1 MILILILILILIPLF
16 LATNMLNRFVNFFT
30 SLRLT
35 VVCLCLAIALVF
47 VGTLEQVHLGLYQ
60 VQSQFFRS
68 FLIYWTPSGTHW
80 RIPVYPGGWLIG
92 MVLLMN
98 LLAAH
103 IKRFRFER
111 RKIGILLI
119 HGGLILLLVGQFV
132 TEIFQVESQ
141 MILKMG
147 QTRNYSED
155 SRKNELAV
163 IDVTDPDSDH
173 VVAIPESIVAKG
185 GEIRTPQLPF
195 ALRVER
201 FFPNSSA
208 AGPMQAD
215 ANTLKASQGIGQRL
229 FFNPAPVTSRMDDEN
244 EPATLVQAVS
254 DKGPIGEW
262 TVSTWFTRYPR
273 FEELGQGIGSML
285 PGLSITDPQSFTFQ
299 GRTYQIAMRPV
310 RYYEPYSITLL
321 AFNHDIYAGTD
332 IPKNFSSKIHLND
345 PTTGAHQDNL
355 IYMNNPLRYRGETF
369 FQASWIP
376 GDRGTILQVV
386 RNPASLA
393 PYIACLLVALGLVA
407 QFLTHLLSF
416 ARKRRTQ
423 TRPVAT
429 RSASGAPLLEPV
441 LASGRRSRL

>member
-1 MILILILILILIPLF
+1 
-16 LATNMLNRFVNFFT
+16 MLNRVVNLFT

-35 VVCLCLAIALVF
+35 VVCLCLAILLIF
-47 VGTLEQVHLGLYQ
+47 VGTLEQVHLGLYA
-60 VQSQFFRS
+60 VQSEFFRS
-68 FLIYWTPSGTHW
+68 FLIYWTPSGTNW
-80 RIPVYPGGWLIG
+80 RIPVFPGGWLIG

-103 IKRFRFER
+103 IKRFKLER

-119 HGGLILLLVGQFV
+119 HGGLILLLAGQFV

-141 MILKMG
+141 MRIDVG
-147 QTRNYSED
+147 QTKNYSED
-155 SRKNELAV
+155 ARKNELAV

-173 VVAIPESIVAKG
+173 VVAIPESLVATG

-195 ALRVER
+195 ALRVEK

-215 ANTLKASQGIGQRL
+215 ADALKARQGIGQRL
-229 FFNPAPVTSRMDDEN
+229 FFNPAPITRSMDDEN

-273 FEELGQGIGSML
+273 SAELESNVASMF
-285 PGLSITDPQSFTFQ
+285 PGLSLTDPQSFTFQ
-299 GRTYQIAMRPV
+299 GRTYQIALRPV
-310 RYYEPYSITLL
+310 RFYKPYSVTLL

-345 PTTGAHQDNL
+345 PRNGEDRDIL

-369 FQASWIP
+369 FQASWELD
-376 GDRGTILQVV
+376 DRGTILQIV

-393 PYIACLLVALGLVA
+393 PYIACLLVALGLLV
-407 QFLTHLLSF
+407 QFLTHLLAF
-416 ARKRRTQ
+416 GRKRRNQ
-423 TRPVAT
+423 TKPAPPRG
-429 RSASGAPLLEPV
+429 ASGARLMEPV
-441 LASGRRSRL
+441 LANGKRSRL

>member
-1 MILILILILILIPLF
+1 
-16 LATNMLNRFVNFFT
+16 V
-30 SLRLT
+30 
-35 VVCLCLAIALVF
+35 LVF
-47 VGTLEQVHLGLYQ
+47 VGTLEQVHLGLYA
-60 VQSQFFRS
+60 VQSEFFRS
-68 FLIYWTPSGTHW
+68 FLIYWTPSGTTW

-103 IKRFRFER
+103 IKRFKLER

-119 HGGLILLLVGQFV
+119 HGGLILLLAGQFV

-141 MILKMG
+141 MRIDVG
-147 QTRNYSED
+147 QTKNYSED
-155 SRKNELAV
+155 ARKNELAV

-173 VVAIPESIVAKG
+173 VVAIPESLVATG

-195 ALRVER
+195 ALRVEK

-215 ANTLKASQGIGQRL
+215 ADALKARQGIGQRL
-229 FFNPAPVTSRMDDEN
+229 FFNPAPITRSMDDEN
-244 EPATLVQAVS
+244 EPATLVEAVS

-273 FEELGQGIGSML
+273 SAELQQGIGSML
-285 PGLSITDPQSFTFQ
+285 PGLSLTDPQSFTFQ
-299 GRTYQIAMRPV
+299 GRTYQIALRPV
-310 RYYEPYSITLL
+310 RYYNPYSITLL
-321 AFNHDIYAGTD
+321 AFNHDTYPGTD

-345 PTTGAHQDNL
+345 PRTGQHQDNL

-369 FQASWIP
+369 FQASFELE
-376 GDRGTILQVV
+376 DRGTILQVV

-393 PYIACLLVALGLVA
+393 PYIACLLVALGLLV
-407 QFLTHLLSF
+407 QFLTHLLAF
-416 ARKRRTQ
+416 ARKRRHQ
-423 TRPVAT
+423 PKPVAT
-429 RSASGAPLLEPV
+429 RGASGAPLMEPV
-441 LASGRRSRL
+441 LANGKRSRL